1 MFASSVSSGYG
12 HSSSG
17 QAGTGIQRVKSIGA
31 ERVLFPL
38 IIFTHERLSNNSL
51 QPHVGAG
58 MFLHRLASAG
68 HEAWERD
75 THRGAGGARGEGER
89 STEGEREEKREY
101 TVSTFRQSHDS
112 PFPCL
117 PRPPWC
123 SLQGDGAG
131 GLSLTLRDSRCGAG
145 EGGEV
150 GFGAVTS
157 SSPPTKPHFYS
168 ALWGRGSPYW
178 LPNPSWGCVINYN
191 PSGLKNREWGGGWDQ
206 RSLY

>member
-1 MFASSVSSGYG
+1 MFAPSVSSGYG

-75 THRGAGGARGEGER
+75 THRGAGGAGGGGEKHRG
-89 STEGEREEKREY
+89 
-101 TVSTFRQSHDS
+101 
-112 PFPCL
+112 
-117 PRPPWC
+117 
-123 SLQGDGAG
+123 
-131 GLSLTLRDSRCGAG
+131 G
-145 EGGEV
+145 EGGEERIHSEHISAKPRFSV
-150 GFGAVTS
+150 SLSA
-157 SSPPTKPHFYS
+157 PP
-168 ALWGRGSPYW
+168 ALVFPAGR
-178 LPNPSWGCVINYN
+178 
-191 PSGLKNREWGGGWDQ
+191 WGGRPASDSQGFPV
-206 RSLY
+206 RCG